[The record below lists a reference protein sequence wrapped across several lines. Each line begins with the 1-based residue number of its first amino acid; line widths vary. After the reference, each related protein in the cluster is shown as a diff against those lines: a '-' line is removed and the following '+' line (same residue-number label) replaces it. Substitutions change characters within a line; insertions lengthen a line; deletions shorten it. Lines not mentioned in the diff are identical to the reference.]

1 MEMNQSFIN
10 IIHMVLA
17 IFLEIM
23 NGSSYYEMAIKLI
36 FPVVLIVASVCLF
49 ILGTH
54 QKKE

>member
-10 IIHMVLA
+10 IIHTVLA